1 MSSQLPPPVHRAPP
15 LTDSARY
22 VLLLGSSD
30 FGSCSRFVKSFH
42 GALRA
47 SGFWDMKSTE
57 AHLETGPLGANDG
70 ICWTKSF
77 LAASL
82 IFLSPLFSRRS
93 NSISKSPGPSSPKEP
108 LLLSRDISRS
118 ESLRSSS
125 SCSQQIFRP
134 CDLIHGEVLGKG
146 FFGQAIKVR
155 EVPKHSS
162 FTLITATSAYLGI
175 LRHCLSGLCP
185 ADSDRSWNSPGL
197 FSEIHFSVSFPD
209 HECLWLQAV
218 LILSPLSVNLGHIY
232 SSPELH
238 LELQSACVT
247 ATTWVRWGEWET
259 NYAFSY
265 EHLSY
270 EEVHSTPQY
279 GISHLLLVWYAWGF
293 ARLM

>member
-1 MSSQLPPPVHRAPP
+1 
-15 LTDSARY
+15 
-22 VLLLGSSD
+22 
-30 FGSCSRFVKSFH
+30 
-42 GALRA
+42 
-47 SGFWDMKSTE
+47 MKSTE
-57 AHLETGPLGANDG
+57 AQLETGPLGADDG

-162 FTLITATSAYLGI
+162 FTLSTAMSSYLGI
-175 LRHCLSGLCP
+175 LCHCLSGLCP
-185 ADSDRSWNSPGL
+185 SGSDCSWNSPGL
-197 FSEIHFSVSFPD
+197 LSEIHFSVSFPD

-218 LILSPLSVNLGHIY
+218 LTLSPLNINLGHTY
-232 SSPELH
+232 SSPELD
-238 LELQSACVT
+238 LELHRVPVSQQPP
-247 ATTWVRWGEWET
+247 G
-259 NYAFSY
+259 
-265 EHLSY
+265 
-270 EEVHSTPQY
+270 
-279 GISHLLLVWYAWGF
+279 
-293 ARLM
+293 